1 MLEDLTREHHNSPVW
16 IEQLGLR
23 SMLLIFLMY
32 RQIYRTGQFSE
43 VLLIINHI
51 SKVLKQFTID
61 SHS

>member
-1 MLEDLTREHHNSPVW
+1 
-16 IEQLGLR
+16 
-23 SMLLIFLMY
+23 MLLIFLMY